1 MAAHRAV
8 AWVAAGGLGMLDEL
22 VASFTATG
30 LRVICDV
37 TGQVRQ
43 LPEAADLTAYRLI
56 QESLTNTAKH
66 AAGTSAS
73 IRLAFRPETLA
84 LAVEDHGPPAGG
96 SGAGLAAGSG
106 IGEEGH
112 GIIGMRER
120 AAALGGWLTAGPRAE
135 GGFQVLAEL
144 PAPTPPAP
152 VGAAP

>member
-1 MAAHRAV
+1 
-8 AWVAAGGLGMLDEL
+8 
-22 VASFTATG
+22 
-30 LRVICDV
+30 V

-56 QESLTNTAKH
+56 QESLTNAAKH

-73 IRLAFRPETLA
+73 IRLAFRPEALA
-84 LAVEDHGPPAGG
+84 LAVEDHGPSPGG
-96 SGAGLAAGSG
+96 SGVGLAAGSG

-120 AAALGGWLTAGPRAE
+120 AAALGGWLTAGPRAG
-135 GGFQVLAEL
+135 GGFRVLAEL
-144 PAPTPPAP
+144 PAPAPPAP